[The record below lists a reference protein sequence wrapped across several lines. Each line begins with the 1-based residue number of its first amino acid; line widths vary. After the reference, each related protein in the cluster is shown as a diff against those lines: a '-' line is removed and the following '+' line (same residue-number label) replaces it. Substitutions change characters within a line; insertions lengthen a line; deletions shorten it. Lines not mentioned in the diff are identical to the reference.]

1 MNDIYKQLTNIDIE
15 EQKKLW
21 DERGKGYYGEFL
33 VFCELY
39 KNIQGT
45 CKILMNLNIPTI
57 NEKATEI
64 DLVLIHETGV
74 YIFEIKHYKGTI
86 YGDEKNNIW
95 TQYFRTTKNNT
106 FKNPILQNNYH
117 INALKNILHEIPLKS
132 IIVFTNQSCNIK
144 VTNHNSNI
152 TICKINNLIKILE
165 QTFQNSQIKYS
176 IEEIDSIFNTLS
188 KYSQMQEPIIYN
200 GKEESFISWLQPAL
214 QSIDEEKS
222 KIIKQLHQNKKIMI
236 GKIICNITV
245 AIICIVVMIIYI
257 SSIKFNYN
265 DKLKATEENYNS
277 KLQTIED
284 NYNIELEKFKQ
295 NFKHVDEIDNE
306 YITAL
311 NEYFSVSDISL
322 NTSSNNSVTF
332 TAKISTNNDV
342 YGMALTENSKYIVM
356 LSNGKVY
363 EYDVFGSHLNYNKYY
378 NMIGKGIRDFGNLAQ
393 IQFFETTK
401 DEISYIKITDIELF
415 KLDASRTLIKKDL
428 ELELYSK

>member
-1 MNDIYKQLTNIDIE
+1 MNDIYKQLTNVDIE
-15 EQKKLW
+15 EQQKLW

-39 KNIQGT
+39 KNIQGN

-74 YIFEIKHYKGTI
+74 YVFEIKHYKGTI

-106 FKNPILQNNYH
+106 FRNPILQNNYH

-176 IEEIDSIFNTLS
+176 IEEIDSMFNTLS
-188 KYSQMQEPIIYN
+188 KYSQMQEQIIYN

-236 GKIICNITV
+236 GKIIYNITV
-245 AIICIVVMIIYI
+245 SIICIVVMISYI
-257 SSIKFNYN
+257 SSIKSNYN

-311 NEYFSVSDISL
+311 NEYFSVSNISL
-322 NTSSNNSVTF
+322 NTSSSNSVTF

-393 IQFFETTK
+393 IQFFETAK